1 MMNQIII
8 LQLCFLKTSLL
19 KWRPD
24 YDSAA
29 DEYNR
34 AATCFRNARS
44 FQQCK
49 DCLFKAADCYK
60 QNRSCLEQ
68 AMLMSRDLGN
78 LLEVASL
85 AEKACSLYQQ
95 HGSSES
101 GALALDKAAKII
113 EEQHPEEALK
123 LNQHAADVAMT
134 ENNVRQSAEFVGKVS
149 RILVKLKRYD
159 QAADA
164 IRREMGLHEQSEHVP
179 AIGRLAVA
187 LVLVQLAR
195 GDYVAAEKAFKEW
208 GNCCEAPE
216 VQTLEMLLQGFDEED
231 SDTVKRALNSPFIK
245 HMDVEYARLA
255 RELPLPQPTTVAPK
269 ATVRE
274 NAAPS
279 YVSPNASSQTASAQV
294 DKVVNQL
301 ESIVHQQPHLLL
313 LPLQEVKMS
322 MRAVY
327 AEPELIVEF
336 MVLPID

>member
-1 MMNQIII
+1 MSKNQKIEEGLECIKNAEKS
-8 LQLCFLKTSLL
+8 LKTSFL

-44 FQQCK
+44 FEQCK
-49 DCLFKAADCYK
+49 DCLMKAADCYK
-60 QNRSCLEQ
+60 QNRSFFHAAKCLDQ
-68 AMLMSRDLGN
+68 AMLVCRDLGN
-78 LLEVASL
+78 LLEIASL
-85 AEKACSLYQQ
+85 AERSCSLYQQ
-95 HGSSES
+95 HGSAES
-101 GALALDKAAKII
+101 GAFALDKAAKMI
-113 EEQHPEEALK
+113 EEQHPGEALK
-123 LNQHAADVAMT
+123 LFQHAADVAMV
-134 ENNVRQSAEFVGKVS
+134 ENNIRQSAEYVSKVS
-149 RILVKLKRYD
+149 RILVKLKMYD
-159 QAADA
+159 QAADSL
-164 IRREMGLHEQSEHVP
+164 RREIGLHEQSEHMP

-231 SDTVKRALNSPFIK
+231 SDTVNRALNSSFIK
-245 HMDVEYARLA
+245 HMDIEYARLA

-279 YVSPNASSQTASAQV
+279 YVSPNATAQSGTAHLEFQDTGRPV
-294 DKVVNQL
+294 DNKTSPPAKGAMTPGS
-301 ESIVHQQPHLLL
+301 ED
-313 LPLQEVKMS
+313 
-322 MRAVY
+322 
-327 AEPELIVEF
+327 EF
-336 MVLPID
+336 EGGLC